1 MVSRRRSF
9 DRIGYGIALA
19 FLGGYILL
27 SHPFLKIPYDVWDHL
42 LRVVALHDE
51 GRCIVFWP
59 DYACGRY
66 LWHSSWATIFRWAG
80 IDDLFV
86 WSEIIHKAQFL
97 FIVAVML
104 YATSVFLRSL
114 LPGLNEGQKKWL
126 ALTAVL
132 LWLIGNGTHS
142 EEYQQSWISWY
153 SVNYQAV
160 AVPLFWFMAALSVRI
175 LSSPEATG
183 KRRIV
188 DLLLILGAALV
199 IARVHAMELLYYLIL
214 LGVLMLFHL
223 GKLWQIGKRHP
234 VAILVSGM
242 SVAAVI
248 VFLVPDRSPV
258 VEAFRASGWDL
269 FRWGERILETGQW
282 YREMRLSRFP
292 ATFSELALLSLAIGV
307 LASGWAL
314 WDRSLRGIVNVPL
327 FLSQV
332 SAAFLF
338 FLIPLTTFSAGL
350 AGLVTSPALVY
361 RFFWGSPWFVLLP
374 VALYLGVRRLRP
386 GAGLAWVGGATAAV
400 VAILLALSPT
410 LLTGALYANARSLA
424 DALDREAVGPQYGP
438 EVVRQLEA
446 ILEQQT
452 PPPDPAR
459 PDVYYIRGDL
469 AYLVRGCL
477 RRYVYVWR
485 LGALPR
491 SSFFAQGLDQ
501 RYRLVD
507 VDVGPDF
514 PRDAQLLR
522 SFPFD
527 PMP

>member
-42 LRVVALHDE
+42 LQFVAIQDE
-51 GRCIVFWP
+51 GRSFVFWP
-59 DYACGRY
+59 EFWRELR
-66 LWHSSWATIFRWAG
+66 LWHAAWAMLFQELG
-80 IDDLFV
+80 IEDLFI
-86 WSEIIHKAQFL
+86 WAEAIHRVQFL
-97 FIVAVML
+97 FAAGLML
-104 YATSVFLRSL
+104 YAMKTLIGRL
-114 LPGLNEGQKKWL
+114 LPGLNEGQGKWL

-153 SVNYQAV
+153 SANYQAV
-160 AVPLFWFMAALSVRI
+160 SMPLFWFMAALSVRI

-199 IARVHAMELLYYLIL
+199 IARVHPMELLYYLLYLGIL
-214 LGVLMLFHL
+214 LFFHP
-223 GKLWQIGKRHP
+223 GHAWQIVKRHHWVVALAVMALVGVVAFGVAP
-234 VAILVSGM
+234 RSSLTDAIL
-242 SVAAVI
+242 
-248 VFLVPDRSPV
+248 
-258 VEAFRASGWDL
+258 ASGWNLRDL
-269 FRWGERILETGQW
+269 FERIMETGRA
-282 YREMRLSRFP
+282 YMEMRLSRFP
-292 ATFSELALLSLAIGV
+292 ATFSELALLSLAIGL

-332 SAAFLF
+332 FAAFLF

-350 AGLVTSPALVY
+350 AGLITAKTYVY

-374 VALYLGVRRLRP
+374 VALYLGVRRLKP
-386 GAGLAWVGGATAAV
+386 GAGMAWVGGATAAV

-527 PMP
+527 PIP